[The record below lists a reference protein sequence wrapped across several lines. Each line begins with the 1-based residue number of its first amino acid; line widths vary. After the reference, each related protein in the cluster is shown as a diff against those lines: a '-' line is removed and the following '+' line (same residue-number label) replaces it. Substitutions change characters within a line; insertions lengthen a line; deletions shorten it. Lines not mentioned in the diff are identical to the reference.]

1 VESELDVNIK
11 QDSMARRVHK
21 IHFVGIGGVGMCG
34 IAEVLLNQGYQIS
47 GSDLKA
53 NAATKR
59 LQELGAVIAIGH
71 DAQHV
76 TTCDVVVKS
85 TAVTS
90 DNPEIVAA
98 KKARIPVVPRA
109 EMLAELMR
117 FNDGIAIA
125 GTHGKTTTTSLV
137 SSILAEGDLD
147 PTFVIGGKLNS
158 ANCNARLG
166 KSRYFVAEAD
176 ESDASFLYLTPMM
189 IVVTN
194 IDNDHL
200 TTYQNDFARLQDT
213 FVQFIQR
220 LPFYGLAVLCIDDPV
235 VRQLLPKI
243 TRPVLTYGFDP
254 QADVRVMDWQPNG
267 RQSRFSVTRGKTS
280 APLDVTLN
288 LAGRHNVLNA
298 VAAIA
303 IAAELGVSDAAIG
316 RALSEFAGIGRRFQI
331 TEEVKLGDKT
341 VTLVDDYAHHPREI
355 EATLLAAR
363 QAWPDR
369 RLLVVFQPHRYS
381 RTAQLFDD
389 FIRVLSAADVL
400 ILLEIFAAS
409 EAAMPEVNSDALVMA
424 IAQQEQLQPM
434 VLADNAGLSKLLTEK
449 ALENDVVLLLGA
461 GSIGAMAT
469 DLAKLAL

>member
-1 VESELDVNIK
+1 VESELEVNIK

-53 NAATKR
+53 NAATER
-59 LQELGAVIAIGH
+59 LQELGALIAIGH

-85 TAVTS
+85 TAVTP

-137 SSILAEGDLD
+137 SSILAEGGLD

-189 IVVTN
+189 IAVTN

-200 TTYQNDFARLQDT
+200 STYQNDFVRLQDT

-235 VRQLLPKI
+235 VQQLLPKI

-267 RQSRFSVTRGKTS
+267 RQSRFSVTRGKAY

-303 IAAELGVSDAAIG
+303 IASELGVSDAAIG
-316 RALSEFAGIGRRFQI
+316 RALREFAGIGRRFQI
-331 TEEVKLGDKT
+331 TEKVKLNDKT

-355 EATLLAAR
+355 AATLQAAR

-381 RTAQLFDD
+381 RTTQLFDD
-389 FIRVLSAADVL
+389 FIQALSAADAL

-409 EAAMPEVNSDALVMA
+409 EPATPEMNSDVLATA
-424 IAQQEQLQPM
+424 IARQKSLQPV
-434 VLADNAGLSKLLTEK
+434 VLADNAGLSKLLAEK
-449 ALENDVVLLLGA
+449 AEDNDIVLLLGA
-461 GSIGAMAT
+461 GSIGTMAAE
-469 DLAKLAL
+469 LAKLAL